1 MCREARAATALRL
14 GAPTCLD
21 RSRIRLR
28 IRRSDL
34 LHIGIGR
41 LGCVDLLG
49 HLDPIGP
56 GHAIVGRVVGIAL
69 LHVGIVVHLSIAV
82 AILVTVILS
91 PPQVRKLPTNKAENV
106 SITMNSE
113 QVGKLNA
120 KPDRE
125 DECTLCKLCLD
136 AAPAGA
142 VVIRK
147 MYRDEQLISRGG
159 KS

>member
-1 MCREARAATALRL
+1 MGVFIQIDIAQSEIESELAEKIVSLCPVEVFAV
-14 GAPTCLD
+14 D
-21 RSRIRLR
+21 R
-28 IRRSDL
+28 
-34 LHIGIGR
+34 
-41 LGCVDLLG
+41 
-49 HLDPIGP
+49 
-56 GHAIVGRVVGIAL
+56 
-69 LHVGIVVHLSIAV
+69 
-82 AILVTVILS
+82 
-91 PPQVRKLPTNKAENV
+91 
-106 SITMNSE
+106 
-113 QVGKLNA
+113 GKLNA